1 MKWRVVVKTKL
12 IPSDYEDEQVKYVNG
27 DSAKLKQVISGIIES
42 LSDDEELIELQ
53 VSKVNESESVT
64 EVDELFAKRQ
74 HRVRKK

>member
-1 MKWRVVVKTKL
+1 
-12 IPSDYEDEQVKYVNG
+12 VNG